1 MGLSVWNQVDNDK
14 YFSLST
20 IDKKVMQKHG
30 LNMTIKALRDLAR
43 KTPPHA
49 EIYTGQS
56 KLIGWR
62 KATKIWRY
70 EDFKGCV

>member
-1 MGLSVWNQVDNDK
+1 MGLSVWNQVDNEK
-14 YFSLST
+14 FFSIST

-30 LNMTIKALRDLAR
+30 LKMTVTQLRELAR

-56 KLIGWR
+56 KLIGQR
-62 KATKIWRY
+62 RLTKIYRY
-70 EDFKGCV
+70 QDFKELV